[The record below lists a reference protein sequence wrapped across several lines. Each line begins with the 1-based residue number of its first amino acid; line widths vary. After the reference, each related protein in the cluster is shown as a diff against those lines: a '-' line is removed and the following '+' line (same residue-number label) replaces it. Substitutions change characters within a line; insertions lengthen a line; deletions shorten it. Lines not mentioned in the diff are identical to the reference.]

1 MKLKRRKAKS
11 KVFGA
16 FGDSES
22 GTSTPTSPSP
32 DNLHTYNHTHPT
44 ANTRKAR
51 SLLSLHIPQD
61 NLENGSIPNGI
72 GLSGPPS
79 GGSYT
84 SGTDTNTP
92 NTAGYKAD
100 FSEAEES
107 VYFEPATC
115 KQPHEGK
122 EMIKRLVNLDVDALH
137 TKLFASNDPWYNNFL
152 LGRNTEDIK
161 LGPWEDDGNCK
172 SRSSTYTV
180 NLLFPPIGYKV
191 SYVTEIVRSI
201 EHKPGTMYSYDI
213 ENTNAG
219 IPYADSFYN
228 LIHTCLIKEGPNQTM
243 MYACLKVCY
252 KKSTWGFAKTLIEKT
267 SNNEIGAL
275 YGDIKKAMDVLE
287 SGGTNDG
294 TVSQSPKKSIAPQAP
309 PRRSN
314 TPVSSTPSPISSA
327 PSRATPASPP
337 ADNSI
342 LSSLMSVQGFTLLS
356 LVVLIFINILMY
368 SRLNHLQAQVQTHP
382 TNIPPTPDIHLP
394 HVQNTCEDYK
404 LLLRRQD
411 SVYLDELREWRVL
424 NKGISEM
431 VKNIETY
438 TAAMSKHFS
447 QTEQKS

>member
-11 KVFGA
+11 KVIGA

-32 DNLHTYNHTHPT
+32 ENLHTYNHPT
-44 ANTRKAR
+44 ANPRKAR

-61 NLENGSIPNGI
+61 NLQNGSIPNGI
-72 GLSGPPS
+72 GPSGPPS

-115 KQPHEGK
+115 HQPHEGK

-137 TKLFASNDPWYNNFL
+137 AKLFASDDPWYNNFL
-152 LGRNTEDIK
+152 LGRNTEEIK

-172 SRSSTYTV
+172 SRTSTYTV

-243 MYACLKVCY
+243 MFACLKVNY

-275 YGDIKKAMDVLE
+275 YGDIKKQMDVLE
-287 SGGTNDG
+287 QGGGDG
-294 TVSQSPKKSIAPQAP
+294 AVSQSPKKSLAPQAP
-309 PRRSN
+309 PRRGN
-314 TPVSSTPSPISSA
+314 TPVSSTPAPVSISAQPASRAIPTSA
-327 PSRATPASPP
+327 P
-337 ADNSI
+337 AD
-342 LSSLMSVQGFTLLS
+342 SSLLGSLLSVQGFTLLS
-356 LVVLIFINILMY
+356 LVVLILINILMY
-368 SRLNHLQAQVQTHP
+368 SRLNALQAQVITQP
-382 TNIPPTPDIHLP
+382 TNIPPQPEMHLP
-394 HVQNTCEDYK
+394 HVQDVCEDYK

-411 SVYLDELREWRVL
+411 SVYLDELREWRIL

-438 TAAMSKHFS
+438 TAAMSKHFT
-447 QTEQKS
+447 QTEQNS